1 MLVELFSFILRVAEI
16 AFAAIVAGITGSY
29 LNDVKMDDEN
39 RWVQAR
45 FVYAMVVAALS
56 ILFAAIWLLPLIHR
70 ILHWAIDIFLSI
82 LWFVS
87 FGLVVNFVG
96 DDCGNIFNWQGISLR
111 GKPSCST
118 LKADIAFSFLSA
130 ICWLASGAIGYYLA
144 RKHGDRDNKGHRRH
158 HRWGR
163 RSHV

>member
-16 AFAAIVAGITGSY
+16 AFAAIVAGLTGSY
-29 LNDVKMDDEN
+29 LNDVKVTDEN
-39 RWVQAR
+39 RWVHAR
-45 FVYAMVVAALS
+45 FVYAMVVVALS
-56 ILFAAIWLLPLIHR
+56 ILLAAIWLLPFIHR
-70 ILHWAIDIFLSI
+70 ILHWLIDVFLSV

-96 DDCGNIFNWQGISLR
+96 DDCGNVFNWEGIILR

-118 LKADIAFSFLSA
+118 WKADIAFSFLSA
-130 ICWLASGAIGYYLA
+130 ICWLASAAIGLHLA
-144 RKHGDRDNKGHRRH
+144 RKHGDRDDRVHRRR
-158 HRWGR
+158 HRWA